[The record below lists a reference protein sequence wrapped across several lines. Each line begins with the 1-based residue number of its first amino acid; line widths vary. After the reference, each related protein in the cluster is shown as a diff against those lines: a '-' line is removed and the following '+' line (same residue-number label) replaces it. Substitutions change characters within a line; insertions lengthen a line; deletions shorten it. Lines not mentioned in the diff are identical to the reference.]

1 MSKCVITA
9 SDRKRFEN
17 FNVIGCICC
26 KAEGL
31 YRVPVEAHHLLS
43 GNRRRGHQFSLP
55 LCRWHHRGET
65 MLTKDQATQTWGPSL
80 ADGSKPFHERY
91 GSDDELLAKT
101 NELLKAVA

>member
-1 MSKCVITA
+1 
-9 SDRKRFEN
+9 
-17 FNVIGCICC
+17 
-26 KAEGL
+26 
-31 YRVPVEAHHLLS
+31 
-43 GNRRRGHQFSLP
+43 
-55 LCRWHHRGET
+55 